1 MKRFKEMTD
10 LKKTNKTKSGLELLS
25 VFILIY
31 FSNDTLLFGT
41 NKNDIFLYIHIMVL
55 AVVAGYWFLKKPT
68 FETKGLYL
76 LLILAF
82 LNIVTMLISGDGL
95 LKYVYQIFIMFLA
108 LIIVNNIRLQD
119 FAKHYNN
126 VIFVLGIASIII
138 FFINMFFVSLVTVFP
153 KVSNENDVV
162 YYYMGLGFA
171 NIPEYASIPR
181 MYGIFREPG
190 VFMIFL
196 VLALL
201 FEILADKEPSI
212 KRSAVYVVAML
223 LTFSTAA
230 YILIAASVVLM
241 FTKLSADKINSRKTR
256 IFKVFLAS
264 VLAIAVVIFF
274 VGTEEIFKMVFRKLY
289 IDNSSAASRMGSIE
303 TNLRI
308 FYPKPIFGNGWSFLE
323 NNFERLANFY
333 GYIDGGHNTNT
344 LLKILAIYGIPY
356 FSIVAIGMF
365 NFWKRIN
372 RSLILG
378 IIVFV
383 LWIVALSNEDLSV
396 NILTYILVF
405 YGFSNLRFRMN

>member
-1 MKRFKEMTD
+1 MTD
-10 LKKTNKTKSGLELLS
+10 LRKTNKTKSALELLS

-41 NKNDIFLYIHIMVL
+41 NKNELFLYIYILAL
-55 AVVAGYWFLKKPT
+55 AVMAGYWFLKKPT

-76 LLILAF
+76 LLVLAF
-82 LNIVTMLISGDGL
+82 LNIVTMLVSGDGL

-119 FAKHYNN
+119 FAKHYNK
-126 VIFVLGIASIII
+126 VIFVLGIAAIII
-138 FFINMFFVSLVTVFP
+138 FVINMFFTSLVTVFP
-153 KVSNENDVV
+153 KILNDNDYV

-171 NIPEYASIPR
+171 SIPEYDAIPR

-196 VLALL
+196 FLAVIFDVLS
-201 FEILADKEPSI
+201 DKEPSI
-212 KRSAVYVVAML
+212 KRSAVYIIAML

-241 FTKLSADKINSRKTR
+241 FIKLSSDKSNNRKIR
-256 IFKVFLAS
+256 VFKIFLAS
-264 VLAIAVVIFF
+264 VLAIALVIFF
-274 VGTEEIFKMVFRKLY
+274 IGTEEIFSLVFKKLY
-289 IDNSSAASRMGSIE
+289 VDNSSAASRMGSIE

-308 FYPKPIFGNGWSFLE
+308 FYPKPIFGNGWSYLE
-323 NNFERLANFY
+323 DNFEKLAHLY

-344 LLKILAIYGIPY
+344 LLKILAVYGIPY
-356 FSIVAIGMF
+356 FFIMAIGIF
-365 NFWKRIN
+365 GFWKKVN
-372 RSLILG
+372 RSIFLG
-378 IIVFV
+378 VLVFV
-383 LWIVALSNEDLSV
+383 LWIIALSNEDLSV

-405 YGFSNLRFRMN
+405 YGFSNLKFRMS